1 MTVSRIRPELNL
13 LTITPK
19 RPLIVALDVQRRRL
33 ERPQRIQNLNKT
45 QSMRR
50 PRVIQW
56 HDFSVNGRLTGE
68 L

>member
-45 QSMRR
+45 PKHASA
-50 PRVIQW
+50 PG
-56 HDFSVNGRLTGE
+56 DLNGMILA
-68 L
+68 